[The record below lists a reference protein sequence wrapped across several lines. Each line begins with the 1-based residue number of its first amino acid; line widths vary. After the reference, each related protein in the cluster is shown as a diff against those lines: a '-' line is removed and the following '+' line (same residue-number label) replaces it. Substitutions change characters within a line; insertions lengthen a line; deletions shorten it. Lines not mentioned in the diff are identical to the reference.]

1 MDQNDI
7 KEQYFNSFCNY
18 KIYLIDGA
26 GFYEDRK
33 SNVEVMKKNASIWDE
48 EYRQIKASELLNS
61 SNFNTFFNICIEY
74 TLSFKDYSDV
84 IKFNDLISSIIIKKY
99 HYAKYFNYYYKTFY
113 IDDIYLDFNKK
124 NNNLISYICTSRN
137 DSTNLLKKILKI
149 ISLDNYKYSLRERE
163 KIIKLILTKKN
174 HLINNKVND
183 IQYNLSF
190 IKKIK
195 KIYFN
200 NKANF
205 NLLASNIKKNHNLYF
220 EIIKNNISLFDIEYR
235 YKQLICIKSD
245 HNFLKFQKCYNNYLA
260 SVKEIDELFK
270 LEQILYNIIS
280 SKNKKLDFFNLYYNL
295 ILLNTNILS
304 EFKDEHNTLINY
316 LFNTNKLSYNKLL
329 AHISYVLK
337 LDTNNT
343 VLKQEVAR
351 LKISDLELL
360 QML

>member
-1 MDQNDI
+1 MKFITMDQNAI
-7 KEQYFNSFCNY
+7 KRQYFNNFCNY

-26 GFYEDRK
+26 GSYDERK
-33 SNVEVMKKNASIWDE
+33 SNVDVMKKNASIWDE
-48 EYRQIKASELLNS
+48 EYRQIKARELLNS
-61 SNFNTFFNICIEY
+61 TNFNTFFNICIEY
-74 TLSFKDYSDV
+74 TLSFKEYSDA

-99 HYAKYFNYYYKTFY
+99 HYAKYFNYYYKTHY
-113 IDDIYLDFNKK
+113 IDDNYLDFNKN
-124 NNNLISYICTSRN
+124 NNNLISYICTNRN
-137 DSTNLLKKILKI
+137 DIANFLKILLKI

-205 NLLASNIKKNHNLYF
+205 NLLASNLKKKNHNLYF

-235 YKQLICIKSD
+235 YKQLISIKND
-245 HNFLKFQKCYNNYLA
+245 NNFLKFQKGYYNYLA

-280 SKNKKLDFFNLYYNL
+280 SKNKELDFFYLYYNL
-295 ILLNTNILS
+295 ILLNGNTLS
-304 EFKDEHNTLINY
+304 KFKDEHNTLINY
-316 LFNTNKLSYNKLL
+316 LFNINKLSYNKLL
-329 AHISYVLK
+329 VHISYVLK

-351 LKISDLELL
+351 LIK
-360 QML
+360 